1 MLSSKGSALVHTRT
15 KFAGF
20 REGFAV
26 QPKDIS
32 QADAQRLKKL
42 VFDATADIADIR
54 PEHRIRRM
62 IFADK
67 DYVILGIGCFL
78 NDLAAGDWT
87 DIGSRPSYGFFGYV
101 WKRAEFK
108 DVAAFPEKEAF
119 LPLFNDFIRNNWEQS
134 KNSKWAHETALAEY
148 AYAVETVKS
157 ARVQGNVLALDKR
170 LYLDKEEDLLLDAV
184 LRKVNEGRNVSA
196 CTACGLYT
204 NVANMPFHH
213 MTILNVNDAT
223 RLEEIMRPKRKT
235 NEKPKKPDDSERLR
249 NYDIS
254 KRENAS
260 TLKAETSVENDNMK
274 QIAIGV
280 GTIVAA
286 VGGAVLIG
294 KDIKNFFFQKEIS
307 NGRAGL
313 WCLLGIILIIA
324 AIALFLLVSARSKSK
339 NQRNEFIR
347 MPEMQGKPDVSREP
361 EIQRKTEMQSN
372 GTEKKVRSKK
382 DEMYDL

>member
-26 QPKDIS
+26 QPRDIS

-54 PEHRIRRM
+54 SEHRIRRM

-67 DYVILGIGCFL
+67 DYVILGIACFL
-78 NDLAAGDWT
+78 NDLAAGNWS
-87 DIGSRPSYGFFGYV
+87 DIASRPSYGFFGYV
-101 WKRAEFK
+101 WRRAEFK

-148 AYAVETVKS
+148 AYAVETTKS
-157 ARVQGNVLALDKR
+157 VQVQGNVLDLSKR

-184 LRKVNEGRNVSA
+184 LGKVNEGKIVSA

-204 NVANMPFHH
+204 NVADMPFHY

-223 RLEEIMRPKRKT
+223 RLEEIVRPKRKM
-235 NEKPKKPDDSERLR
+235 NEQTKKPDDGEREKSR
-249 NYDIS
+249 NYDMP
-254 KRENAS
+254 KREHAE
-260 TLKAETSVENDNMK
+260 TPKTETSVGNGNIK
-274 QIAIGV
+274 KIVIGV
-280 GTIVAA
+280 GAV
-286 VGGAVLIG
+286 VGGTVLVG
-294 KDIKNFFFQKEIS
+294 KSIKNFFFQKGIS
-307 NGRAGL
+307 DGKGSL
-313 WCLLGIILIIA
+313 WCLLGIILVIA
-324 AIALFLLVSARSKSK
+324 AIVLFLFVSAQSKSK
-339 NQRNEFIR
+339 NQRNESVR
-347 MPEMQGKPDVSREP
+347 MPEMQGKLGVSRKP
-361 EIQRKTEMQSN
+361 ETQRKTETQSN